1 MEDNIITVHR
11 LSFEVD
17 GIPTDSIVELALR
30 RKRGY
35 LIAGPNDMANVRLL
49 ETMGGI
55 LPPPEKTGG
64 SVLFDGCDLYESPE
78 KSIKTMKRKIAYVF
92 REGVMISNITVKENL
107 LLPLRYHN
115 PGLDVEGTLQRIAE
129 GFRFFDIPDILEMRP
144 ADISYDVKKK
154 LAFIRASLQEPELI
168 LLQRPMFNL
177 EERDRRQVIRFLV
190 PLKRK
195 GVTFI
200 IVSRCVSLM
209 EALFDEV
216 ILLEQGSPPLLIDK
230 SHPDYESNV
239 RQIYCI
245 NEDVENNGI

>member
-1 MEDNIITVHR
+1 MEDNIVTARR
-11 LSFEVD
+11 LRFGGDEYSF
-17 GIPTDSIVELALR
+17 DSDIELVLR

-49 ETMGGI
+49 ETLGGI
-55 LPPPEKTGG
+55 LPPMESGG
-64 SVLFDGCDLYESPE
+64 AVLFDGCDLYESPE
-78 KSIKTMKRKIAYVF
+78 KSIKAMKKKIAYVF

-115 PGLDVEGTLQRIAE
+115 PGLDVQEALQRIAE
-129 GFRFFDIPDILEMRP
+129 GFRFFDIPDILEKRP

-154 LAFIRASLQEPELI
+154 MAFIRASLQEPELI

-177 EERDRRQVIRFLV
+177 EERDRRRVIRFMK

-195 GVTFI
+195 WVTFV
-200 IVSRCVSLM
+200 IVSRCVTMM

-216 ILLEQGSPPLLIDK
+216 ILLDQGKSPLLIDK
-230 SHPDYESNV
+230 FHPDYEPKV
-239 RQIYCI
+239 RSIYCI
-245 NEDVENNGI
+245 NEDVENERV